1 MDFLWILCEAYL
13 FLMLVFKCLAIL
25 NELSE
30 GLAITFIFGAAGRLI
45 LLDERFE
52 AEFNSN
58 GHEIGVLCYLSI
70 AFHDAEQLYFLIL
83 RNFDTSRLFDPRDML
98 IDLAIHLL
106 NGPADRQ

>member
-1 MDFLWILCEAYL
+1 
-13 FLMLVFKCLAIL
+13 MLVFKCLAIL

-58 GHEIGVLCYLSI
+58 GHEIGVLCHRLII
-70 AFHDAEQLYFLIL
+70 APYQAQQLLLLI
-83 RNFDTSRLFDPRDML
+83 F
-98 IDLAIHLL
+98 I
-106 NGPADRQ
+106 